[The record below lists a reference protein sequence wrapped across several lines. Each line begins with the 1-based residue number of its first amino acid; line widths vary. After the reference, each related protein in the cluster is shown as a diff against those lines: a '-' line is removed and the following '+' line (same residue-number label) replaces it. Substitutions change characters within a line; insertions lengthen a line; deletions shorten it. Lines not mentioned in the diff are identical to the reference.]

1 MTQGAVLRFA
11 PYSDEPQEIAAD
23 QLAPDIFGRLP
34 GEPDPF
40 GWALE
45 HAVPIWQRCAHWTS
59 LLLVTS
65 FDDNRVGCF
74 EFDPEKEV
82 ISLAVGGYETPQLPY
97 HVTGA
102 LHHEIAHA
110 VARRLPEWQ
119 DHVTRY
125 LRPIETGHDYC
136 DSPSERFARVYE
148 HAANL
153 ADEIGEMLPFADLSL
168 IYTGKVSAAIRRAE
182 ERRAAPAKKSL
193 LSRVFA

>member
-1 MTQGAVLRFA
+1 MTQGVVLRFA
-11 PYSDEPQEIAAD
+11 PYADEPHEIAAD

-59 LLLVTS
+59 LLLVKS
-65 FDDNRVGCF
+65 FDDNRIGFFQFGCG
-74 EFDPEKEV
+74 KET
-82 ISLAVGGYETPQLPY
+82 ITLAVGDYETPHLPY
-97 HVTGA
+97 IVTGF

-110 VARRLPEWQ
+110 VAARLPDWQ
-119 DHVTRY
+119 DHVARY
-125 LRPIETGHDYC
+125 LRPIETGDDYC
-136 DSPSERFARVYE
+136 DSPSERFARVYQ

-153 ADEIGEMLPFADLSL
+153 ADEIGEMLPFADLAS
-168 IYTGKVSAAIRRAE
+168 IYTGKVSAAIRREE

-193 LSRVFA
+193 LARVFA